1 MIEKKEFPL
10 IQVNGQTDVI
20 VMDSDSKPVGAFSGL
35 TAQVAAINVE
45 EIGIS
50 G

>member
-35 TAQVAAINVE
+35 TVDSRLMMKKID
-45 EIGIS
+45 S
-50 G
+50 F